1 MNVCIELFTC
11 FVYDDD
17 VRSKIAAV
25 MPFLSHCSLLTIL
38 MILIYLATLYTKKFC
53 HWVVFF
59 YGLYPLLI

>member
-25 MPFLSHCSLLTIL
+25 MPFLSHCSLLRIL
-38 MILIYLATLYTKKFC
+38 MSLIYLAIQKSFVTG
-53 HWVVFF
+53 WFF
-59 YGLYPLLI
+59 SYVLYPLLL